1 MFHSIQSIAL
11 VCHDLRSKNYKLVLA
26 TGFFDLL
33 HEEHI
38 RFLRKAKSAGDILI
52 VAVESDERA
61 RALKGKGRPI
71 EPQSVRCQHLLS
83 LTTPGV
89 ISQHNETPG
98 VVNPVDYV
106 IALPPDF
113 DHFEAYDSLM
123 SAISPEIY
131 AVSSHT
137 THLKSKTFLVE
148 KYGGK
153 LIIVHQLNTDISTTK
168 IIEKGILSP

>member
-1 MFHSIQSIAL
+1 MFYTIESIKEI
-11 VCHDLRSKNYKLVLA
+11 CEELRSEGKIIVLA

-38 RFLRKAKSAGDILI
+38 NFLQKAKAAGDILV

-61 RALKGKGRPI
+61 RIIKGKGRPI
-71 EPQSVRCQHLLS
+71 EVQAVRCEHLLA

-89 ISQHNETPG
+89 ISQRNETPG
-98 VVNPVDYV
+98 VPKLIDYA

-123 SAISPEIY
+123 SAVRPQVY
-131 AVSSHT
+131 AISSHT
-137 THLKSKTFLVE
+137 DHQKSKAFLVE
-148 KYGGK
+148 KYGGR
-153 LIIVHQLNTDISTTK
+153 LLVVHEHNPAISTTK
-168 IIEKGILSP
+168 KIQSQYV